1 MKNGAYHHG
10 NLKAELIERGLEYI
24 DRYGAESLSMRKLA
38 DAAGVSCAAPY
49 AHFKNKEAFLDAV
62 QEYITEQFLEALT
75 EAEKNC
81 NDSSQMM
88 LDLGIRYVRFFHEN
102 PLYFR
107 FLFNGRI
114 LDLKTYPPFVFFEKA
129 AEEWLDA
136 KSSDSHYVILA
147 LWSMVHGLAQMVT
160 IKGVVD
166 TEHLE
171 DEIGSIMR
179 SVKIGEN
186 G

>member
-1 MKNGAYHHG
+1 MKNGTYHHG
-10 NLKAELIERGLEYI
+10 NLKAELIEIGLEYI

-49 AHFKNKEAFLDAV
+49 AHFKNKDAFLDEV
-62 QEYITEQFLEALT
+62 QEYITGQFLEALT
-75 EAEKNC
+75 ESEKHC
-81 NDSSQMM
+81 SDRSQLM
-88 LDLGIRYVRFFHEN
+88 LGLGICYVKFFSEN
-102 PLYFR
+102 PLYYR

-114 LDLKTYPPFVFFEKA
+114 NDFKTYPPFVFFEKA

-136 KSSDSHYVILA
+136 KPADSHYVILA

-160 IKGVVD
+160 IRGVVD
-166 TEHLE
+166 TDHLE
-171 DEIGSIMR
+171 DEVGSIMR
-179 SVKIGEN
+179 SVRIGEN

>member
-1 MKNGAYHHG
+1 MKNGTYHHG
-10 NLKAELIERGLEYI
+10 NLKTELIERGLEYI
-24 DRYGAESLSMRKLA
+24 DRYGAETLSMRKLA

-49 AHFKNKEAFLDAV
+49 AHFKNKEAFLDAI
-62 QEYITEQFLEALT
+62 QEYITDKFLEALT
-75 EAEKNC
+75 ESEKSC
-81 NDSSQMM
+81 NDSSQIMFG
-88 LDLGIRYVRFFHEN
+88 LGICYVKFFHEN
-102 PLYFR
+102 SLYYR

-114 LDLKTYPPFVFFEKA
+114 KDFKTYPPFVFFEKA

-136 KSSDSHYVILA
+136 KSSDSRYVILA

-171 DEIGSIMR
+171 NEIGNIMR
-179 SVKIGEN
+179 SVRIGEN
-186 G
+186 